1 MKRYFY
7 VIVIAAIVVIAY
19 DKIYN
24 AVMVDMCLD
33 KGFAWDYPQNK
44 CIKDRLSFQGIECL
58 SKHKSWD
65 EQNKICKQ

>member
-1 MKRYFY
+1 
-7 VIVIAAIVVIAY
+7 
-19 DKIYN
+19 
-24 AVMVDMCLD
+24 MCLD
-33 KGFAWDYPQNK
+33 KGFAWDYLQNK